1 MAGKLSRRDFLR
13 QVGVYSVGLAA
24 LSERDAKKWEAYAK
38 HLPTSRIVYES
49 LACVLQLSK
58 LKNLDSE
65 RQARDDDG
73 EPVSVK

>member
-24 LSERDAKKWEAYAK
+24 LSERDAQKWESCAK
-38 HLPTSRIVYES
+38 HLPTSRLVYES

-58 LKNLDSE
+58 MKNQDSE
-65 RQARDDDG
+65 REATADSGQPRQT
-73 EPVSVK
+73 

>member
-38 HLPTSRIVYES
+38 HVPTSRIVYES
-49 LACVLQLSK
+49 LACMLQLSK
-58 LKNLDSE
+58 MKNQDSE
-65 RQARDDDG
+65 REATADNGQPRQT
-73 EPVSVK
+73 